1 MSSSTVKNEP
11 KALNVAIENDKL
23 IVDLVDGR
31 TLMVPLDWYPRLAH
45 GSQEQRQ
52 NWTLLGGGYAIHWS
66 DLDEDIGVEGL
77 LAGNRSGESRASF
90 QRWLSQQ
97 KPLR

>member
-1 MSSSTVKNEP
+1 
-11 KALNVAIENDKL
+11 VAIEDDKL

-45 GSQEQRQ
+45 ATPEQRQ
-52 NWTLLGGGYAIHWS
+52 NWTLLGAGYAIHWP

-77 LAGNRSGESRASF
+77 LAGNRSGESRSSF
-90 QRWLSQQ
+90 ELWLSQR
-97 KPLR
+97 KPPQ